1 MPNIVIFGGTFN
13 PPHQGHYEMITA
25 LCELKFIDKV
35 LVVPTKTPPH
45 KDCDYLAP
53 QEHRLA
59 MIKLLCED
67 FIKTEVSLVDM
78 EREGKSYS
86 IDTVLELKKQYP
98 DYDFYFAIGGDM
110 LATLDTWYKWDELI
124 KETSFIAFSRGD
136 EKAFLADFERMSA
149 LGADITM
156 LDEKITD
163 VSSTS
168 LRDKLDPNLIPHKV
182 YDYILKHKLYDQSAN
197 EYFDKYSNLL
207 AEKLDEPRY
216 KHSLAVAKK
225 ARELAQKYGCDEEL
239 AYTAGLLHDITKNAT
254 KEEHFDIF
262 KKSGVVLS
270 ELEKNAKK
278 LWHAM
283 SGAEYVRSVLN
294 ISNPEIYDAIRY
306 HTTGKAGMSLLS
318 KIVFLAD
325 FASEDRNYSDVDI
338 MRLLA
343 DTDVDMAM
351 KYALAYTINVLVNDK
366 RAVHPDAL
374 EAYNEIVMKG
384 SKV

>member
-13 PPHQGHYEMITA
+13 PPHLGHYEMISA
-25 LCELKFIDKV
+25 LCDLKFIDKV
-35 LVVPTKTPPH
+35 IVTPTKVPPH
-45 KDCDYLAP
+45 KFCDKLAP
-53 QEHRLA
+53 EEDRLA

-98 DYDFYFAIGGDM
+98 DYDFYFAVGGDM
-110 LATLDTWYKWDELI
+110 LATLDTWYKWEELI

-136 EKAFLADFERMSA
+136 EKSFLADFERMSK
-149 LGADITM
+149 LGANILM
-156 LDEKITD
+156 LDNKITD

-168 LRDKLDPNLIPHKV
+168 LRDKLDPNLVIHKV
-182 YDYILKHKLYDQSAN
+182 YDYILKHNLYDQTAN
-197 EYFDKYSNLL
+197 EYFDKYCNLL
-207 AEKLDEPRY
+207 AERLDEPRY

-225 ARELAQKYGCDEEL
+225 ARELSKKYGCDQDK

-254 KEEHFDIF
+254 KEEHFKIF
-262 KKSGVVLS
+262 EANGIILNDVEKKS
-270 ELEKNAKK
+270 KK
-278 LWHAM
+278 LWHAI
-283 SGAEYVRSVLN
+283 SGAEYVRSELG
-294 ISNPEIYDAIRY
+294 ITDPEIYDAIRY
-306 HTTGKAGMSLLS
+306 HTTAKANMSLLS
-318 KIVFLAD
+318 KIIFLAD

-343 DTDVDMAM
+343 DTDVNMAM

-374 EAYNEIVMKG
+374 EAYNEIVLKG
-384 SKV
+384 SKG